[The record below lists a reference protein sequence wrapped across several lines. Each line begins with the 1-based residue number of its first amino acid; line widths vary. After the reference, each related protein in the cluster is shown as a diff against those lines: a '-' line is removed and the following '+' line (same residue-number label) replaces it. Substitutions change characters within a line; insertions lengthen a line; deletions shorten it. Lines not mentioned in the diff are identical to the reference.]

1 MSEERPL
8 MLPAEIIRFL
18 DGPGGHSLIIRG
30 NAGTGKTTFTL
41 QLAEEFKD
49 RQEAHYLSTRVSD
62 GALLNQ
68 FPWLKDRLLKRTEV
82 DIACQSRSGL
92 GKLKGIHTGE
102 IITPRREM
110 TISIGR
116 TMPDVERIYEVVEG
130 SKERRMVIV
139 DSIDALADRYDLN
152 NRELMIALQ
161 RDLVES
167 KGANIVLVLESN
179 DYMLDYLGDGVVEFT
194 RREHDRRLIRE
205 MDLMKLRGCEIQ
217 QPLYIYSL
225 KGGRFQCFGADWDAV
240 KNDIKKGW
248 NVTNGLQGRIS
259 YGIEDL
265 DLMTG
270 GMTPGE
276 VVLFE
281 FGQGM
286 PTIVGDLLERSLVS
300 NFANSGRGVIWVPL
314 RKTSGSTAKN
324 VLHDMIPDDVLDRT
338 VRVIEPASQMDSEGG
353 RFVLPVEGSNVIND
367 LKWKNLAFSLDGAAG
382 PFLSLI
388 GMDTLESI
396 YGGDVMEGLVE
407 HLAAIRKNGGV
418 FVGMTTPTSRSTARL
433 ADMATVHIK
442 AERIGGTVVFYGSKP
457 FTECYALRLEHRAK
471 GGCGTLTPLV

>member
-1 MSEERPL
+1 MNDERPS
-8 MLPAEIIRFL
+8 MLPHEIIQFL
-18 DGPGGHSLIIRG
+18 DGPGGHSLIVRG

-62 GALLNQ
+62 NALLNQ

-82 DIACQSRSGL
+82 DITGQSRSGL
-92 GKLKGIHTGE
+92 GKLKGINIGE
-102 IITPRREM
+102 IVTQHREM

-116 TMPDVERIYEVVEG
+116 TMPDVERIYEIIE
-130 SKERRMVIV
+130 SSNDRRMVIV

-152 NRELMIALQ
+152 NRDLMIALQ
-161 RDLVES
+161 RDLVEGR
-167 KGANIVLVLESN
+167 GANIVLVLESN
-179 DYMLDYLGDGVVEFT
+179 DYMLDYLGDGVLEFT
-194 RREHDRRLIRE
+194 RKEHERRLIRE

-217 QPLYIYSL
+217 QPLYLYSL

-248 NVTNGLQGRIS
+248 TVTNDIQGKIS

-265 DLMTG
+265 DHMTG
-270 GMTPGE
+270 GMVPGDI
-276 VVLFE
+276 VLIE
-281 FGQGM
+281 FGQAM
-286 PTIVGDLLERSLVS
+286 PPIVGDLLERSLVS
-300 NFANSGRGVIWVPL
+300 NFANTGRGVIWIPL
-314 RKTSGSTAKN
+314 RKSSGSTARTI
-324 VLHDMIPDDVLDRT
+324 LHDMIPSDVLERT
-338 VRVIEPASQMDSEGG
+338 VRLIEPASQMDSEGG
-353 RFVLPVEGSNVIND
+353 RFVLPVEGSNVIDD
-367 LKWKNLAFSLDGAAG
+367 LKWKNLAFSLEGASN

-388 GMDTLESI
+388 GMDNLESI
-396 YGGDVMEGLVE
+396 YGGNVMEGLVE

-418 FVGMTTPTSRSTARL
+418 FIGMTTPTSQSSARL